1 MKARQGTA
9 RRYAKALFM
18 ITRDAG
24 TGETAARELERFQ
37 EVIRQSPEL
46 GTVLGRPWV
55 KPAERHAVAL
65 AVAERVGCGRTV
77 RDLVALVASRGRMDH
92 LREIVEAYRAL
103 VDEAAG
109 RVRAVVRTAVPLI
122 EDERRRLAGRLERA
136 LGKQVI
142 LEESV
147 DASLLGGF
155 VAQVGS
161 LILDGSLDGQLQ
173 RMRERLARG

>member
-18 ITRDAG
+18 ITREAG
-24 TGETAARELERFQ
+24 SAEPAVRELELFQ
-37 EVIRQSPEL
+37 DALRQSPEL
-46 GTVLGRPWV
+46 AAVLARPWV

-65 AVAERVGCGRTV
+65 TVAERVGCGKAV
-77 RDLVALVASRGRMDH
+77 RDLMALVASRGRMDH
-92 LREIVEAYRAL
+92 LPEMVEAYRGL

-109 RVRAVVRTAVPLI
+109 RVRAVVRSAIALT
-122 EDERRRLAGRLERA
+122 EDERRLLAARIERA
-136 LGKQVI
+136 LGKRVV
-142 LEESV
+142 LEETV

-161 LILDGSLDGQLQ
+161 LILDGSLDGQLH